1 MAQKR
6 GESAMGGKK
15 SKSKAKHSSVKKPH
29 ELHIRKSANGGYIA
43 KHVHKATAGAE
54 PPEAEEHTLPDVGA
68 LQQHV
73 GEHMAPDEEAAGG
86 AAPQGT
92 PQGGMPQMPGM

>member
-15 SKSKAKHSSVKKPH
+15 SKAHKAKSTTKKPH
-29 ELHIRKSANGGYIA
+29 EMHIRRSANGGYIS
-43 KHVHKATAGAE
+43 KHIHKQPAGAAEMPE
-54 PPEAEEHTLPDVGA
+54 PEEHTIPDISS

-73 GEHMAPDEEAAGG
+73 GDHMAPEEGAGG
-86 AAPQGT
+86 APAGGAPA
-92 PQGGMPQMPGM
+92 GGMPAMPGM

>member
-15 SKSKAKHSSVKKPH
+15 KAHKKSAGKKPH
-29 ELHIRKSANGGYIA
+29 ELHIRKSVNGGYIA
-43 KHVHKATAGAE
+43 KHLHKATAGAE
-54 PPEAEEHTLPDVGA
+54 PPEPEEHTIPDIAA

-73 GEHMAPDEEAAGG
+73 GEHMAPEEAAGG
-86 AAPQGT
+86 GGAPQGA
-92 PQGGMPQMPGM
+92 PGGMPQMPGM